1 LKGAVDKFDYLQ
13 QGIAIVL
20 IFIGLKMLIEYF
32 GIHINIMISL
42 AVILACLAGSILY
55 SIRNQRKKAIPEA

>member
-1 LKGAVDKFDYLQ
+1 
-13 QGIAIVL
+13 
-20 IFIGLKMLIEYF
+20 MLVEYF
-32 GIHINIMISL
+32 GIHINITISL